1 MAKNA
6 LTVLSLVLLCCA
18 QVNAQSD
25 NANPADNAVVGS
37 DVPTQQSENKAE
49 NLKIGFVNIRKLMAQ
64 APQLETIQKNL
75 AEEFKKEN
83 QTIVVLRTEIA
94 KLSAQYDNDA
104 DKQQQVS
111 LQARIDNK
119 QREIARLQKRLQDAY
134 SLRRNEALGKLQT
147 LIVNMVAK
155 VSQERRLDIVL
166 NNTGVI
172 YVNSRIDI
180 TPTVFSYLAEQPLD

>member
-1 MAKNA
+1 M
-6 LTVLSLVLLCCA
+6 TVLSLVLLCCA